1 MREEF
6 QFLYDKVET
15 ASSIVNVD
23 NEFVILDQPTLWP
36 ATAYPYKNEWL
47 IATLCEQG
55 CAKGKVNLREY
66 CVEENGFILILPGQV
81 IGNSEL
87 SPDFK
92 GKIVLISPRYAELIN
107 FGVSLSLT
115 KSVERKPYY
124 VFPKEAVQAFRSF
137 IELCKTL
144 ILLKGGSDILESLK
158 LLSKGFFIGIEELL
172 ARQEPLPRLADGHS
186 SDLAERFLDM
196 VETDYRS
203 YRTLSYYADK
213 LCKSPK
219 YLSRV
224 IMESTGKSA
233 TDWIERCVVMD
244 AKAQLVSTHKRIS
257 EISDDLGFPSPSF
270 FGKYFKR
277 QTGLSPKAFRKANQ

>member
-1 MREEF
+1 M
-6 QFLYDKVET
+6 
-15 ASSIVNVD
+15 
-23 NEFVILDQPTLWP
+23 
-36 ATAYPYKNEWL
+36 
-47 IATLCEQG
+47 
-55 CAKGKVNLREY
+55 
-66 CVEENGFILILPGQV
+66 EENGFILILPGQV
-81 IGNSEL
+81 IGSSEL

-92 GKIVLISPRYAELIN
+92 GKIVLISPRNSDLIN
-107 FGVSLSLT
+107 FGMSLSMS

-144 ILLKGGSDILESLK
+144 ILLKGGDDILEALK

-172 ARQEPLPRLADGHS
+172 VHQEPLPRLANGRS
-186 SDLAERFLDM
+186 SDLAERFLAL
-196 VETDYRS
+196 VEAEYRNH
-203 YRTLSYYADK
+203 RALSYYANR
-213 LCKSPK
+213 LCKNTK

-257 EISDDLGFPSPSF
+257 EISDDLGFTAPSF

-277 QTGLSPKAFRKANQ
+277 QTGLSLNAFRKANQ

>member
-6 QFLYDKVET
+6 QFFYDKVEDP
-15 ASSIVNVD
+15 SSIVNVND
-23 NEFVILDQPTLWP
+23 DFVILDNPTSWP
-36 ATAYPYKNEWL
+36 STSYPYKNEWL
-47 IATLCEQG
+47 IATLCERG
-55 CAKGKVNLREY
+55 CAQGKVNLREY

-81 IGNSEL
+81 IGSSEL

-92 GKIVLISPRYAELIN
+92 GKIVLISPHYADLLN
-107 FGVSLSLT
+107 FGMSLSLA

-144 ILLKGGSDILESLK
+144 ILLKGGDDILEALK

-172 ARQEPLPRLADGHS
+172 VHQEPLPRLANGRS
-186 SDLAERFLDM
+186 SDLAEHFLTL
-196 VETDYRS
+196 VEAEYRNH
-203 YRTLSYYADK
+203 RALSYYANR
-213 LCKSPK
+213 LCKNTK

-257 EISDDLGFPSPSF
+257 EISDDLGFPAPSF

-277 QTGLSPKAFRKANQ
+277 QTGLSPKAFRMANH

>member
-1 MREEF
+1 M
-6 QFLYDKVET
+6 
-15 ASSIVNVD
+15 
-23 NEFVILDQPTLWP
+23 
-36 ATAYPYKNEWL
+36 
-47 IATLCEQG
+47 
-55 CAKGKVNLREY
+55 
-66 CVEENGFILILPGQV
+66 EENGFILILPNQV
-81 IGNSEL
+81 IGSSEL

-92 GKIVLISPRYAELIN
+92 GKIVLISPQYADLIN
-107 FGVSLSLT
+107 FGMSLSLT

-144 ILLKGGSDILESLK
+144 ILLKSGDDILEALK

-172 ARQEPLPRLADGHS
+172 AHQEPLPRLADGRS
-186 SDLAERFLDM
+186 SNLAERFLAM
-196 VETDYRS
+196 VETEYRNH
-203 YRTLSYYADK
+203 RTLSYYADR
-213 LCKSPK
+213 LCKNTK

-224 IMESTGKSA
+224 IKESTGKSA

-244 AKAQLVSTHKRIS
+244 AKAQLLSTHKRIS

-277 QTGLSPKAFRKANQ
+277 QTGLSPNAFRKVNQ